1 MGHISLV
8 FQIAA
13 QNCRKRK
20 MSQISNLESD
30 LVEARIKKEKILS
43 ERVRLLWLKQ
53 EWKRKLT
60 MMEKKVLKI
69 MGKEENDWMLIVDS
83 NLAVKVT
90 ERL

>member
-1 MGHISLV
+1 
-8 FQIAA
+8 
-13 QNCRKRK
+13 
-20 MSQISNLESD
+20 MSQISNLETE